1 MLINGTTYTSPSV
14 YITYNNIRYISAFSS
29 GDVSSSTTF
38 KLESLVVSVDPRD
51 VSTVCGPKNNQA
63 TYPFD
68 FQDLQDPIPWS
79 AWMCQPGC
87 VDNPQSCLPIDPV
100 TSSFQPRLAW
110 PNTFLSILNGLN
122 TLNPDACTFG
132 YGEAGIYVCI
142 YCLALEN
149 GANTSQDPPQLLTV
163 ADALTKPATQ
173 ETHQLT
179 RPLPIT
185 AEPPA
190 PSKPGPALAV
200 PTMSAGPDPR
210 PTSGILPGL
219 PSKDDPFV
227 DDGNAPSIPVVSKNE
242 HPSHT
247 PGGDGQPPSQPP
259 ATSPVNSPDDPQ
271 QGPPP
276 ERAPDPRPVHDSISP
291 SGTGNAAAAPI
302 AESSRG
308 IGGFIASM
316 IAQPPFQGNVG
327 STKPEQN
334 GINEVAHSV
343 TQRPES
349 SNSPISPHPLQA
361 FVPIGSSTATIYHE
375 NNDAKVLSGTTFWA
389 GDTAFIGSRTIVF
402 KTDGVALLGG
412 DPISP
417 TSTRLPFQSV
427 GSTASSAS
435 MVAVLTLDGQNVT
448 FSQNADGTVRFG
460 HSVLREGDIMTVALG
475 EIAVLKDGVV
485 LRQPGVTTTAK
496 FAAVAGI
503 DSVSRVVVVGGT
515 SITMG
520 SAAVAVGGKR
530 VSYGTSGLVLGSKT
544 VALPTGSTVLTMR
557 NGQVLSIAFPT
568 NAAGEHIAES
578 IDNLLG
584 SKTGA
589 VPAGCVR
596 GTMSDGGTAVQKT
609 DEAAVE
615 RRPESTRQSSV
626 PVISGVVSAR
636 PTGEAIRHSV
646 PVIFA
651 GFAVL
656 SGALAFLL

>member
-14 YITYNNIRYISAFSS
+14 YITYNNIKYVSAFSS
-29 GDVSSSTTF
+29 GDISSSTTF

-87 VDNPQSCLPIDPV
+87 VDYPQSCLPIDPV

-190 PSKPGPALAV
+190 PSKPGPAPAV

-219 PSKDDPFV
+219 PSKGGPPV
-227 DDGNAPSIPVVSKNE
+227 DDENEPSIPVGSKNE
-242 HPSHT
+242 HSSHT
-247 PGGDGQPPSQPP
+247 SDGDGQPPSQPP
-259 ATSPVNSPDDPQ
+259 ATSPVNSPDDPR

-276 ERAPDPRPVHDSISP
+276 ERAPDPGPVHDSVSA

-308 IGGFIASM
+308 IGGLIASM

-327 STKPEQN
+327 STKLEQN
-334 GINEVAHSV
+334 GINEVAPSV

-375 NNDAKVLSGTTFWA
+375 NNNANVLSGTSFWA

-412 DPISP
+412 GPTSP
-417 TSTRLPFQSV
+417 TSTRLLFQSV
-427 GSTASSAS
+427 DPPVSPDSE
-435 MVAVLTLDGQNVT
+435 VAVLTFNGHSIT
-448 FSQNADGTVRFG
+448 ISRNADGTVRFG
-460 HSVLREGDIMTVALG
+460 HSVLREGEIMTVALG
-475 EIAVLKDGVV
+475 ELAVLKDGVV

-496 FAAVAGI
+496 FSAVAGI

-520 SAAVAVGGKR
+520 SAAVTVGGKR
-530 VSYGTSGLVLGSKT
+530 VSYGTSGLVFGSET
-544 VALPTGSTVLTMR
+544 VALPTGSTVVTMR
-557 NGQVLSIAFPT
+557 NGQLLSIAVPT
-568 NAAGEHIAES
+568 NAAGEHTGKVIGS
-578 IDNLLG
+578 LLG
-584 SKTGA
+584 SKTGT
-589 VPAGCVR
+589 VPAASAA
-596 GTMSDGGTAVQKT
+596 GTVSDRRSTIQKT

-646 PVIFA
+646 PLIFA
-651 GFAVL
+651 GSALL